1 MRKMTLR
8 EIRGY
13 IAAGAAVD
21 ISNYAFK
28 AVQELQASENGFD
41 KIGYSTGL
49 YGINGG
55 IAQGRTSG
63 QLYAIKSRSAALFQI
78 F

>member
-1 MRKMTLR
+1 MTLC

-13 IAAGAAVD
+13 IAAGAAVN
-21 ISNYAFK
+21 ISNYAFN
-28 AVQELQASENGFD
+28 AVQELQTSENGFE

-55 IAQGRTSG
+55 LVKGRTSG
-63 QLYAIKSRSAALFQI
+63 QLYAIKNRSAALFQI

>member
-13 IAAGAAVD
+13 IATGAAVD
-21 ISNYAFK
+21 ISCYSFD
-28 AVQELQASENGFD
+28 AVQQLKSKEKNLD

-55 IAQGRTSG
+55 IVQGGTSG
-63 QLYAIKSRSAALFQI
+63 QLYAIKSRSAALLQI

>member
-13 IAAGAAVD
+13 IATGAAVD
-21 ISNYAFK
+21 ISGYSFK
-28 AVQELQASENGFD
+28 SMQELRASEKGFD

-55 IAQGRTSG
+55 IVQGCTSG
-63 QLYAIKSRSAALFQI
+63 QLYAIKSRGAALFQI